1 MVRALLLALAVLLLS
16 VDTLAAPAARA
27 EKSVRV
33 LDYST
38 PEWDGLVQ
46 GMVDEFNAM
55 MRPRGWSIAACR
67 SAPARI

>member
-16 VDTLAAPAARA
+16 VDTLAAPAAWA

-55 MRPRGWSIAACR
+55 QPRGSSNAASR

>member
-55 MRPRGWSIAACR
+55 QPRGWSIAACR